1 MWKKKNKKKEKKS
14 VKEEGNIEE
23 EARALGKKLVLLLRS
38 SDLPEEVQISV
49 IQLLPE
55 MTLEQIDEL
64 VNALT
69 ENVARG
75 GAMNKDLEDKLGV
88 VKEKY
93 DTKREKLA
101 DSVMKDL
108 DDLEKEIDK

>member
-1 MWKKKNKKKEKKS
+1 MRKKKKKQQ
-14 VKEEGNIEE
+14 EGNIEE

-38 SDLPEEVQISV
+38 SDLPEEVQISI

-75 GAMNKDLEDKLGV
+75 GAMNKNLEEKLGT
-88 VKEKY
+88 VKQKY
-93 DTKREKLA
+93 DSKREDLA
-101 DSVMKDL
+101 DSIMKDL